1 MDAPTTPVT
10 PFDRA
15 GGEAGVR
22 QLVNRFYDLME
33 SEPAFAELRAMHDDD
48 LFPMRASL
56 TGFLTAWMGGP
67 RTWFEQRP
75 GACIM
80 SIHKRLAIGPE
91 TASQW
96 VDAMGRAARETIND
110 PPFVTAMMEAL
121 AAMSGGMARNA
132 QTAAP

>member
-10 PFDRA
+10 PFDRI
-15 GGEAGVR
+15 GGEAGIR
-22 QLVNRFYDLME
+22 QMVNRFYDLMAAD
-33 SEPAFAELRAMHDDD
+33 PAYAELRAMHEDD

-67 RTWFEQRP
+67 RTWFEERQ

-91 TASQW
+91 TAAQW

-121 AAMSGGMARNA
+121 AAMSNGMARNSK
-132 QTAAP
+132 AAA

>member
-10 PFDRA
+10 PFDRI
-15 GGEAGVR
+15 GGEAGIR
-22 QLVNRFYDLME
+22 QMVNRFYDLME
-33 SEPAFAELRAMHDDD
+33 TDPAYAALRDMHEED

-67 RTWFEQRP
+67 RTWFEERQ

-80 SIHKRLAIGPE
+80 SIHKQLAIGPE
-91 TASQW
+91 TARQW
-96 VDAMGRAARETIND
+96 VDAMSRAAQETIND

-121 AAMSGGMARNA
+121 GAMSTGMARSA
-132 QTAAP
+132 KSAA